1 MAIIFVIN
9 ITIFYNKLIFKVI
22 IMKFM
27 QKNVFLFLGVLLF
40 LSACSKEET
49 PKMQMPPQFVS
60 TMSAKAENLPL
71 NFTYPAKLVSDYD
84 VIIKPQVSGVIV
96 EKLFKA
102 GDLVKKGQTLFI
114 IEQNKFKA
122 SVNSAYGKALMA
134 RANFDNASK
143 DFNRSKT
150 LFAKKA
156 ISQKEYDTNLAN
168 FNSAKANLTSARAE
182 LTNAKIDLDHT
193 EIKAPFDGA
202 VGDALINIGDYVS
215 ASSTELVRVTNLNPI
230 YADFFISD
238 TDKLNL
244 VRNTQSGKW
253 DLENINATLNFNGE
267 EVKGKL
273 YFIDSVIDS
282 NSGTVKAKAIFDN
295 NNSLLLPG
303 AFTSITSE
311 GFIQKNGFKVPQ
323 IAIKQ
328 DQNDVYVLLV
338 KEGKVTKASVH
349 ISYQNNEYAIIDK
362 GLQNGD
368 KIILDNFKKI
378 HLGSEVKEVGAK

>member
-1 MAIIFVIN
+1 MNLF
-9 ITIFYNKLIFKVI
+9 
-22 IMKFM
+22 
-27 QKNVFLFLGVLLF
+27 QKNTLLLLSALFLF
-40 LSACSKEET
+40 SACNKEEA
-49 PKMQMPPQFVS
+49 PQKQTLPQSVS

-102 GDLVKKGQTLFI
+102 GDLIKKGQTLFI
-114 IEQNKFKA
+114 IEQDKFKA

-143 DFNRSKT
+143 DYNRSKT
-150 LFAKKA
+150 LYNKGA
-156 ISQKEYDTNLAN
+156 ISQKEYDSALAN
-168 FNSAKANLTSARAE
+168 FNNTKANLTSARADLE
-182 LTNAKIDLDHT
+182 NARIDLAYT
-193 EIKAPFDGA
+193 EIKAPFDGI

-215 ASSTELVRVTNLNPI
+215 SSSTELVRITNLNPI
-230 YADFFISD
+230 YADFYISD
-238 TDKLNL
+238 TDKLNI
-244 VRNTQSGKW
+244 VRNTQDGKW
-253 DLENINATLNFNGE
+253 DLSNIYANLNLNGE
-267 EVKGKL
+267 TVQGKL
-273 YFIDSVIDS
+273 YFIDSVIDA

-295 NNSLLLPG
+295 NNSTLLPG
-303 AFTSITSE
+303 AFATITSE

-323 IAIKQ
+323 IAVKQ
-328 DQNDVYVLLV
+328 NQNDVYVLLV
-338 KEGKVTKASVH
+338 KNGKVEKSSVH

-378 HLGSEVKEVGAK
+378 RLGSEVKEVGAQ

>member
-1 MAIIFVIN
+1 MNLF
-9 ITIFYNKLIFKVI
+9 
-22 IMKFM
+22 
-27 QKNVFLFLGVLLF
+27 QKNTLLLLSALFLF
-40 LSACSKEET
+40 SACNKEEA
-49 PKMQMPPQFVS
+49 PQKQTLPQSVS

-102 GDLVKKGQTLFI
+102 GNLIKKGQTLFI
-114 IEQNKFKA
+114 IEQDKFKA

-143 DFNRSKT
+143 DYNRSKT
-150 LFAKKA
+150 LYNKGA
-156 ISQKEYDTNLAN
+156 ISQKEYDSALAN
-168 FNSAKANLTSARAE
+168 FNNTKANLTSARADLE
-182 LTNAKIDLDHT
+182 NARIDLAYT
-193 EIKAPFDGA
+193 EIKAPFDGI

-215 ASSTELVRVTNLNPI
+215 SSSTELVRITNLNPI
-230 YADFFISD
+230 YADFYISD
-238 TDKLNL
+238 TDKLNI
-244 VRNTQSGKW
+244 VRNTQDGKW
-253 DLENINATLNFNGE
+253 DLSNIYANLNLNGE
-267 EVKGKL
+267 TVQGKL
-273 YFIDSVIDS
+273 YFIDSVIDA

-295 NNSLLLPG
+295 NNSTLLPG
-303 AFTSITSE
+303 AFATITSE

-323 IAIKQ
+323 IAVKQ
-328 DQNDVYVLLV
+328 NQNDVYVLLV
-338 KEGKVTKASVH
+338 KNGKVEKSSVH

-378 HLGSEVKEVGAK
+378 RLGSEVKEVGAQ

>member
-1 MAIIFVIN
+1 MNLF
-9 ITIFYNKLIFKVI
+9 
-22 IMKFM
+22 
-27 QKNVFLFLGVLLF
+27 QKNTLLLLSALFLF
-40 LSACSKEET
+40 SACNKEEA
-49 PKMQMPPQFVS
+49 PQKQTLPQSVS

-102 GDLVKKGQTLFI
+102 GDLIKKGQTLFI
-114 IEQNKFKA
+114 IEQDKFKA

-143 DFNRSKT
+143 DYNRSKT
-150 LFAKKA
+150 LYNKGA
-156 ISQKEYDTNLAN
+156 ISQKEYDSALAN
-168 FNSAKANLTSARAE
+168 FNNTKANLTSARADLE
-182 LTNAKIDLDHT
+182 NARIDLAYT
-193 EIKAPFDGA
+193 EIKAPFDGI

-215 ASSTELVRVTNLNPI
+215 SSSTELVRITNLNPI
-230 YADFFISD
+230 YADFYISD
-238 TDKLNL
+238 TDKLNI
-244 VRNTQSGKW
+244 VRNTQDGKW
-253 DLENINATLNFNGE
+253 DLDSIHANLNLNGE
-267 EVKGKL
+267 TVQGKL
-273 YFIDSVIDS
+273 YFIDSVIDA

-295 NNSLLLPG
+295 NNSTLLPG
-303 AFTSITSE
+303 AFATITSE

-323 IAIKQ
+323 IAVKQ
-328 DQNDVYVLLV
+328 NQNDVYVLLF
-338 KEGKVTKASVH
+338 KNGKVEKSSVH

-378 HLGSEVKEVGAK
+378 RLGSEVKEVGAQ

>member
-1 MAIIFVIN
+1 MNLF
-9 ITIFYNKLIFKVI
+9 
-22 IMKFM
+22 
-27 QKNVFLFLGVLLF
+27 QKNTLLLLSALFLF
-40 LSACSKEET
+40 SACNKEEA
-49 PKMQMPPQFVS
+49 PQKQTLPQSVS

-102 GDLVKKGQTLFI
+102 GDLIKKGQTLFI
-114 IEQNKFKA
+114 IKQDKFKA

-143 DFNRSKT
+143 DYNRSKT
-150 LFAKKA
+150 LYNKGA
-156 ISQKEYDTNLAN
+156 ISQKEYDSALAN
-168 FNSAKANLTSARAE
+168 FNNTKANLTSARADLE
-182 LTNAKIDLDHT
+182 NARIDLAYT
-193 EIKAPFDGA
+193 EIKAPFDGI

-215 ASSTELVRVTNLNPI
+215 SSSTELVRITNLNPI
-230 YADFFISD
+230 YADFYISD
-238 TDKLNL
+238 TDKLNI
-244 VRNTQSGKW
+244 VRNTQDGKW
-253 DLENINATLNFNGE
+253 DLSNIYANLNLNGE
-267 EVKGKL
+267 TVQGKL
-273 YFIDSVIDS
+273 YFIDSVIDA

-295 NNSLLLPG
+295 NNSTLLPG
-303 AFTSITSE
+303 AFATITSE

-323 IAIKQ
+323 IAVKQ
-328 DQNDVYVLLV
+328 NQNDVYVLLV
-338 KEGKVTKASVH
+338 KNGKVEKSSVH

-378 HLGSEVKEVGAK
+378 QVGSEVKEIGAQ

>member
-1 MAIIFVIN
+1 MNLF
-9 ITIFYNKLIFKVI
+9 
-22 IMKFM
+22 
-27 QKNVFLFLGVLLF
+27 QKNTLLLLSALFLF
-40 LSACSKEET
+40 SACNKEEA
-49 PKMQMPPQFVS
+49 PQKQTLPQSVS

-102 GDLVKKGQTLFI
+102 GDLIKKGQTLFI
-114 IEQNKFKA
+114 IEQDKFKA

-143 DFNRSKT
+143 DYNRSKT
-150 LFAKKA
+150 LYNKGA
-156 ISQKEYDTNLAN
+156 ISQKEYDSTLAN
-168 FNSAKANLTSARAE
+168 FNNTKANLTSARADLE
-182 LTNAKIDLDHT
+182 NARIDLAYT
-193 EIKAPFDGA
+193 EIKAPFDGI

-215 ASSTELVRVTNLNPI
+215 ASTTELVRVTNLNPI

-253 DLENINATLNFNGE
+253 DLDSIHANLNLNGE
-267 EVKGKL
+267 TVQGKL
-273 YFIDSVIDS
+273 YFIDSVIDA

-295 NNSLLLPG
+295 NNSTLLPG
-303 AFTSITSE
+303 AFATITSE

-323 IAIKQ
+323 IAVKQ
-328 DQNDVYVLLV
+328 NQNDVYVLLV
-338 KEGKVTKASVH
+338 KNGKVEKSSVH

-378 HLGSEVKEVGAK
+378 QVGSEVKEIGAQ

>member
-1 MAIIFVIN
+1 MNLF
-9 ITIFYNKLIFKVI
+9 
-22 IMKFM
+22 
-27 QKNVFLFLGVLLF
+27 QKNTLLLLSALFLF
-40 LSACSKEET
+40 SACSKEEAPQKQT
-49 PKMQMPPQFVS
+49 PPQSVS

-102 GDLVKKGQTLFI
+102 GDLIKKGQILFI
-114 IEQNKFKA
+114 IEQDKFKA

-143 DFNRSKT
+143 DYNRSKT
-150 LFAKKA
+150 LYNKGA
-156 ISQKEYDTNLAN
+156 ISQKEYDSALAN
-168 FNSAKANLTSARAE
+168 FNNTKANLTSARADLE
-182 LTNAKIDLDHT
+182 NARIDLAYT
-193 EIKAPFDGA
+193 EIKAPFDGTI
-202 VGDALINIGDYVS
+202 GDALVNIGDYVS
-215 ASSTELVRVTNLNPI
+215 ASTTELVRVTNLNPI

-253 DLENINATLNFNGE
+253 DLDSIHANLNLNGE
-267 EVKGKL
+267 TVQSKL
-273 YFIDSVIDS
+273 YFIDSVIDA

-295 NNSLLLPG
+295 NNSTLLPG
-303 AFTSITSE
+303 AFATITSE

-323 IAIKQ
+323 IAVKQ
-328 DQNDVYVLLV
+328 NQNDVYVLLV
-338 KEGKVTKASVH
+338 KNGKVEKSSVH

-378 HLGSEVKEVGAK
+378 QVGSEVKEIGAQ

>member
-182 LTNAKIDLDHT
+182 LANAKIDLDHT

-253 DLENINATLNFNGE
+253 DLEDINATLNFNGE

-362 GLQNGD
+362 GLENGD

-378 HLGSEVKEVGAK
+378 HLGSEVQEVGAK

>member
-1 MAIIFVIN
+1 MNLF
-9 ITIFYNKLIFKVI
+9 
-22 IMKFM
+22 
-27 QKNVFLFLGVLLF
+27 QKNTLLLLSALFLF
-40 LSACSKEET
+40 SACNKEEA
-49 PKMQMPPQFVS
+49 PQKQTLPQSVS

-102 GDLVKKGQTLFI
+102 GDLIKKGQTLFI
-114 IEQNKFKA
+114 IEQDKFKA

-143 DFNRSKT
+143 DYNRSKT
-150 LFAKKA
+150 LYNKGA
-156 ISQKEYDTNLAN
+156 ISQKEYDSALAN
-168 FNSAKANLTSARAE
+168 FNNTKANLTSARADLE
-182 LTNAKIDLDHT
+182 NARIDLAYT
-193 EIKAPFDGA
+193 EIKAPFDGI

-215 ASSTELVRVTNLNPI
+215 SSSTELVRITNLNPI
-230 YADFFISD
+230 YADFYISD
-238 TDKLNL
+238 TDKLNI
-244 VRNTQSGKW
+244 VRNTQDGKW
-253 DLENINATLNFNGE
+253 DLSNIYANLNLNGE
-267 EVKGKL
+267 TVQGKL
-273 YFIDSVIDS
+273 YFINSVIDA

-295 NNSLLLPG
+295 NNSTLLPG
-303 AFTSITSE
+303 AFATITSE

-323 IAIKQ
+323 IAVKQ
-328 DQNDVYVLLV
+328 NQNDVYVLLV
-338 KEGKVTKASVH
+338 KNGKVEKSSVH

-378 HLGSEVKEVGAK
+378 QVGSEVKEIGAQ

>member
-1 MAIIFVIN
+1 MNLF
-9 ITIFYNKLIFKVI
+9 
-22 IMKFM
+22 
-27 QKNVFLFLGVLLF
+27 QKNTLLLLSALFLF
-40 LSACSKEET
+40 SACNKEEA
-49 PKMQMPPQFVS
+49 PQKQTLPQSVS

-102 GDLVKKGQTLFI
+102 GDLIKKGQTLFI
-114 IEQNKFKA
+114 IEQDKFKA

-143 DFNRSKT
+143 DYNRSKT
-150 LFAKKA
+150 LYNKGA
-156 ISQKEYDTNLAN
+156 ISQKEYDSALAN
-168 FNSAKANLTSARAE
+168 FNNTKANLTSARADLE
-182 LTNAKIDLDHT
+182 NARIDLAYT
-193 EIKAPFDGA
+193 EIKAPFDGI

-215 ASSTELVRVTNLNPI
+215 SSSTELVRITNLNPI
-230 YADFFISD
+230 YADFYISD
-238 TDKLNL
+238 TDKLNI
-244 VRNTQSGKW
+244 VRNTQDGKW
-253 DLENINATLNFNGE
+253 DLSNIYANLNLNGE
-267 EVKGKL
+267 TVQGKL
-273 YFIDSVIDS
+273 YFIDSVIDA

-295 NNSLLLPG
+295 NNSTLLPG
-303 AFTSITSE
+303 AFVTITSE

-323 IAIKQ
+323 IAVKQ
-328 DQNDVYVLLV
+328 NQNDVYVLLV
-338 KEGKVTKASVH
+338 KNGKVEKSSVH

-378 HLGSEVKEVGAK
+378 QVGSEVKEIGAQ

>member
-1 MAIIFVIN
+1 M
-9 ITIFYNKLIFKVI
+9 KLF
-22 IMKFM
+22 
-27 QKNVFLFLGVLLF
+27 QKNTILALGVVLL
-40 LSACSKEET
+40 LTACSKEEAPQKQT
-49 PKMQMPPQFVS
+49 PPQSVS

-102 GDLVKKGQTLFI
+102 GDLIKKGQILFI
-114 IEQNKFKA
+114 IEQDKFKA

-143 DFNRSKT
+143 DYNRSKT
-150 LFAKKA
+150 LYNKGA
-156 ISQKEYDTNLAN
+156 ISQKEYDSALAN
-168 FNSAKANLTSARAE
+168 FNNTKANLTSARADLE
-182 LTNAKIDLDHT
+182 NARIDLAYT
-193 EIKAPFDGA
+193 EIKAPFDGI

-215 ASSTELVRVTNLNPI
+215 SSSTELVRITNLNPI
-230 YADFFISD
+230 YADFYISD
-238 TDKLNL
+238 TDKLNI
-244 VRNTQSGKW
+244 VRNTQDGKW
-253 DLENINATLNFNGE
+253 DLSNIYANLNLNGE
-267 EVKGKL
+267 VVQGKL
-273 YFIDSVIDS
+273 YFIDSVIDA

-295 NNSLLLPG
+295 NNSTLLPG
-303 AFTSITSE
+303 AFATITSN

-323 IAIKQ
+323 IAVKQ
-328 DQNDVYVLLV
+328 NQNDVYVLLV
-338 KEGKVTKASVH
+338 KNGKVEKSSVH

-378 HLGSEVKEVGAK
+378 QVGSEVKEIGVQ

>member
-1 MAIIFVIN
+1 MNLF
-9 ITIFYNKLIFKVI
+9 
-22 IMKFM
+22 
-27 QKNVFLFLGVLLF
+27 QKNTLLLLSALFLF
-40 LSACSKEET
+40 SACNKEEA
-49 PKMQMPPQFVS
+49 PQKQTLPQSVS
-60 TMSAKAENLPL
+60 TMSAKSEDLPL
-71 NFTYPAKLVSDYD
+71 SFTYPAKLVSDYD

-96 EKLFKA
+96 NKLFKA
-102 GDLVKKGQTLFI
+102 GDKVKKGQTLFI
-114 IEQNKFKA
+114 IEQDKFKA

-143 DFNRSKT
+143 DYNRSKT
-150 LFAKKA
+150 LYNKGA
-156 ISQKEYDTNLAN
+156 ISQKEYDSALAN
-168 FNSAKANLTSARAE
+168 FNNTKANLTSARADLE
-182 LTNAKIDLDHT
+182 NARIDLAYT
-193 EIKAPFDGA
+193 EIKAPFDGI

-215 ASSTELVRVTNLNPI
+215 SSSTELVRITNLNPI

-253 DLENINATLNFNGE
+253 DLDSIHANLNLNGE
-267 EVKGKL
+267 TVQGKL
-273 YFIDSVIDS
+273 YFIDSVIDA

-295 NNSLLLPG
+295 NNSTLLPG
-303 AFTSITSE
+303 AFATITSE

-323 IAIKQ
+323 IAVKQ
-328 DQNDVYVLLV
+328 NQNDVYVLLV
-338 KEGKVTKASVH
+338 KNGKVEKSSVH

-378 HLGSEVKEVGAK
+378 QVGSEVKEIGAQ

>member
-1 MAIIFVIN
+1 MNLF
-9 ITIFYNKLIFKVI
+9 
-22 IMKFM
+22 
-27 QKNVFLFLGVLLF
+27 QKNTLLLLSALFLF
-40 LSACSKEET
+40 SACNKEEA
-49 PKMQMPPQFVS
+49 PQKQTLPQSVS

-102 GDLVKKGQTLFI
+102 GDLIKKGQTLFI
-114 IEQNKFKA
+114 IEQDKFKA

-143 DFNRSKT
+143 DYNRSKT
-150 LFAKKA
+150 LYNKGA
-156 ISQKEYDTNLAN
+156 ISQKEYDSALAN
-168 FNSAKANLTSARAE
+168 FNNTKANLTSARADLE
-182 LTNAKIDLDHT
+182 NARIDLAYT
-193 EIKAPFDGA
+193 EIKAPFDGI

-215 ASSTELVRVTNLNPI
+215 SSSTELVRITNLNPI
-230 YADFFISD
+230 YADFYISD

-253 DLENINATLNFNGE
+253 DLDSIHANLNLNGE
-267 EVKGKL
+267 TVQGKL
-273 YFIDSVIDS
+273 YFIDSVIDA

-295 NNSLLLPG
+295 NNSTLLPG
-303 AFTSITSE
+303 AFATITSE

-323 IAIKQ
+323 IAVKQ
-328 DQNDVYVLLV
+328 NQNDVYVLLV
-338 KEGKVTKASVH
+338 KNGKVEKSSVH

-378 HLGSEVKEVGAK
+378 QVGSEVKEIGAQ

>member
-1 MAIIFVIN
+1 MNLF
-9 ITIFYNKLIFKVI
+9 
-22 IMKFM
+22 
-27 QKNVFLFLGVLLF
+27 QKNTLLLLSALFLF
-40 LSACSKEET
+40 SACNKEEA
-49 PKMQMPPQFVS
+49 PQKQTLPQSVS

-102 GDLVKKGQTLFI
+102 GDLIKKGQTLFI
-114 IEQNKFKA
+114 IEQDKFKA

-143 DFNRSKT
+143 DYNRSKT
-150 LFAKKA
+150 LYNKGA
-156 ISQKEYDTNLAN
+156 ISQKEYDSALAN
-168 FNSAKANLTSARAE
+168 FNNTKANLTSARADLE
-182 LTNAKIDLDHT
+182 NAHIDLAYT
-193 EIKAPFDGA
+193 EIKAPFDGI

-215 ASSTELVRVTNLNPI
+215 SSSTELVRITNLNPI
-230 YADFFISD
+230 YADFYISD
-238 TDKLNL
+238 TDKLNI
-244 VRNTQSGKW
+244 VRNTQDGKW
-253 DLENINATLNFNGE
+253 DLSNIYANLNLNGE
-267 EVKGKL
+267 TVQGKL
-273 YFIDSVIDS
+273 YFIDSVIDA

-295 NNSLLLPG
+295 NNSTLLPG
-303 AFTSITSE
+303 AFATITSE

-323 IAIKQ
+323 IAVKQ
-328 DQNDVYVLLV
+328 NQNDVYVLLV
-338 KEGKVTKASVH
+338 KNGKVEKSSVH

-378 HLGSEVKEVGAK
+378 QVGSEVKEIGAQ

>member
-1 MAIIFVIN
+1 MNLF
-9 ITIFYNKLIFKVI
+9 
-22 IMKFM
+22 
-27 QKNVFLFLGVLLF
+27 QKNTLLLLSALFLF
-40 LSACSKEET
+40 SACNKEEA
-49 PKMQMPPQFVS
+49 PQKHTLPQSVS

-102 GDLVKKGQTLFI
+102 GDLIKKGQTLFI
-114 IEQNKFKA
+114 IEQDKFKA

-143 DFNRSKT
+143 DYNRSKT
-150 LFAKKA
+150 LYNKGA
-156 ISQKEYDTNLAN
+156 ISQKEYDSALAN
-168 FNSAKANLTSARAE
+168 FNNTKANLTSARADLE
-182 LTNAKIDLDHT
+182 NARIDLAYT
-193 EIKAPFDGA
+193 EIKAPFDGI

-215 ASSTELVRVTNLNPI
+215 SSSTELVRITNLNPI
-230 YADFFISD
+230 YADFYISD
-238 TDKLNL
+238 TDKLNI

-253 DLENINATLNFNGE
+253 DLDSIHANLNLNGE
-267 EVKGKL
+267 TVQGKL
-273 YFIDSVIDS
+273 YFIDSVIDA

-295 NNSLLLPG
+295 NNSTLLPG
-303 AFTSITSE
+303 AFATITSE

-323 IAIKQ
+323 IAVKQ
-328 DQNDVYVLLV
+328 NQNDVYVLLV
-338 KEGKVTKASVH
+338 KNGKVEKSSVH

-378 HLGSEVKEVGAK
+378 QVGSEVKEIGAQ

>member
-182 LTNAKIDLDHT
+182 LANAKIDLDHT

-253 DLENINATLNFNGE
+253 DLEDINATLNFNGE

>member
-1 MAIIFVIN
+1 MNLF
-9 ITIFYNKLIFKVI
+9 
-22 IMKFM
+22 
-27 QKNVFLFLGVLLF
+27 QKNTLLLLSALFLF
-40 LSACSKEET
+40 SACNKEEA
-49 PKMQMPPQFVS
+49 PQKQTLPQSVS

-102 GDLVKKGQTLFI
+102 GDLIKKGQTLFI
-114 IEQNKFKA
+114 IEQDKFKA

-143 DFNRSKT
+143 DYNRSKT
-150 LFAKKA
+150 LYNKGA
-156 ISQKEYDTNLAN
+156 ISQKEYDSALAN
-168 FNSAKANLTSARAE
+168 FNNTKANLTSARADLE
-182 LTNAKIDLDHT
+182 NARIDLAYT
-193 EIKAPFDGA
+193 EIKAPFDGI

-215 ASSTELVRVTNLNPI
+215 SSSTELVRIINLNPI
-230 YADFFISD
+230 YADFYISD
-238 TDKLNL
+238 TDKLDI
-244 VRNTQSGKW
+244 VRNTQDGKW
-253 DLENINATLNFNGE
+253 DLSNIYANLNLNGE
-267 EVKGKL
+267 TVQGKL
-273 YFIDSVIDS
+273 YFIDSVIDA

-295 NNSLLLPG
+295 NNSTLLPG
-303 AFTSITSE
+303 AFATITSE

-323 IAIKQ
+323 IAVKQ
-328 DQNDVYVLLV
+328 NQNDVYVLLV
-338 KEGKVTKASVH
+338 KNGKVEKSSVH

-378 HLGSEVKEVGAK
+378 QVGSEVKEIGAQ

>member
-1 MAIIFVIN
+1 MNLF
-9 ITIFYNKLIFKVI
+9 
-22 IMKFM
+22 
-27 QKNVFLFLGVLLF
+27 QKNTLLLLSALFLF
-40 LSACSKEET
+40 SACNKEEA
-49 PKMQMPPQFVS
+49 PQKQTLPQSVS

-102 GDLVKKGQTLFI
+102 GDLIKKGQTLFI
-114 IEQNKFKA
+114 IEQDKFKA

-143 DFNRSKT
+143 DYNRSKT
-150 LFAKKA
+150 LYNKGA
-156 ISQKEYDTNLAN
+156 ISQKEYDSALAN
-168 FNSAKANLTSARAE
+168 FNNTKANLTSARADLE
-182 LTNAKIDLDHT
+182 NARIDLAYT
-193 EIKAPFDGA
+193 EIKAPFDGI

-215 ASSTELVRVTNLNPI
+215 SSSTELVRITNLNPI
-230 YADFFISD
+230 YADFYISD
-238 TDKLNL
+238 TDKLNI
-244 VRNTQSGKW
+244 VRNTQDGKW
-253 DLENINATLNFNGE
+253 DLSNIYANLNLNGE
-267 EVKGKL
+267 IVKGKL
-273 YFIDSVIDS
+273 YFIDSVIDA

-295 NNSLLLPG
+295 NNSTLLPG
-303 AFTSITSE
+303 AFATITSE

-323 IAIKQ
+323 IAVKQ
-328 DQNDVYVLLV
+328 NQNDVYVLLV
-338 KEGKVTKASVH
+338 KNGKVEKSSVH

-378 HLGSEVKEVGAK
+378 QVGSEVKEIGAQ

>member
-1 MAIIFVIN
+1 MNLF
-9 ITIFYNKLIFKVI
+9 
-22 IMKFM
+22 
-27 QKNVFLFLGVLLF
+27 QKNTLLLLSALFLF
-40 LSACSKEET
+40 SACNKEEA
-49 PKMQMPPQFVS
+49 PQKQTLPQSVS

-102 GDLVKKGQTLFI
+102 GDLIKKGQTLFI
-114 IEQNKFKA
+114 IEQDKFKA

-143 DFNRSKT
+143 DYNRSKT
-150 LFAKKA
+150 LYNKGA
-156 ISQKEYDTNLAN
+156 ISQKEYDSALAN
-168 FNSAKANLTSARAE
+168 FNNTKANLTSARADLE
-182 LTNAKIDLDHT
+182 NARIDLAYT
-193 EIKAPFDGA
+193 EIKAPFDGI

-215 ASSTELVRVTNLNPI
+215 SSSTELVRITNLNPI
-230 YADFFISD
+230 YADFYISD
-238 TDKLNL
+238 TDKLNI
-244 VRNTQSGKW
+244 VRNTQDGKW
-253 DLENINATLNFNGE
+253 DLSNIYANLNLNGE
-267 EVKGKL
+267 TVQGKL
-273 YFIDSVIDS
+273 YFIDSVIDA

-295 NNSLLLPG
+295 NNSTLLPG
-303 AFTSITSE
+303 AFATITSE

-323 IAIKQ
+323 IAVKQ
-328 DQNDVYVLLV
+328 NQNDVYVLLV
-338 KEGKVTKASVH
+338 KNGKVEKSSVH

-378 HLGSEVKEVGAK
+378 QVGSEV

>member
-1 MAIIFVIN
+1 MNLF
-9 ITIFYNKLIFKVI
+9 
-22 IMKFM
+22 
-27 QKNVFLFLGVLLF
+27 QKNTLLLLSALFLF
-40 LSACSKEET
+40 SACNKEEA
-49 PKMQMPPQFVS
+49 PQKQTLPQSVS

-102 GDLVKKGQTLFI
+102 GDLIKKGQTLFI
-114 IEQNKFKA
+114 IEQDKFKA

-143 DFNRSKT
+143 DYNRSKT
-150 LFAKKA
+150 LYNKGA
-156 ISQKEYDTNLAN
+156 ISQKEYDSALAN
-168 FNSAKANLTSARAE
+168 FNNTKANLTSARADLE
-182 LTNAKIDLDHT
+182 NARIDLAYT
-193 EIKAPFDGA
+193 EIKAPFDGI

-215 ASSTELVRVTNLNPI
+215 SSSTELVRITNLNPI
-230 YADFFISD
+230 YADFYISD
-238 TDKLNL
+238 TDKLNI
-244 VRNTQSGKW
+244 VRNTQDGKW
-253 DLENINATLNFNGE
+253 DLSNIYADLNLNGE
-267 EVKGKL
+267 VVKGKL
-273 YFIDSVIDS
+273 YFIDSVIDA

-295 NNSLLLPG
+295 NNSTLLPG
-303 AFTSITSE
+303 AFATITSE

-323 IAIKQ
+323 IAVKQ
-328 DQNDVYVLLV
+328 NQNDVYVLLV
-338 KEGKVTKASVH
+338 KNGKVEKSSVH

-378 HLGSEVKEVGAK
+378 QVGSEVKEIGAQ

>member
-1 MAIIFVIN
+1 MNLF
-9 ITIFYNKLIFKVI
+9 
-22 IMKFM
+22 
-27 QKNVFLFLGVLLF
+27 QKNTLLLLSALFLF
-40 LSACSKEET
+40 SACNKEEA
-49 PKMQMPPQFVS
+49 PQKQTLPQSVS

-102 GDLVKKGQTLFI
+102 GDLIKKGQILFI
-114 IEQNKFKA
+114 IEQDKFKA

-143 DFNRSKT
+143 DYNRSKT
-150 LFAKKA
+150 LYNKGA
-156 ISQKEYDTNLAN
+156 ISQKEYDSALAN
-168 FNSAKANLTSARAE
+168 FNNTKANLTSARADLE
-182 LTNAKIDLDHT
+182 NARIDLAYT
-193 EIKAPFDGA
+193 EIKAPFDGI

-215 ASSTELVRVTNLNPI
+215 SSSTELVRITNLNPI
-230 YADFFISD
+230 YADFYISD
-238 TDKLNL
+238 TDKLNI
-244 VRNTQSGKW
+244 VRNTQDGKW
-253 DLENINATLNFNGE
+253 DLSNIYANLNLNGE
-267 EVKGKL
+267 TVQGKL
-273 YFIDSVIDS
+273 YFIDSVIDA

-295 NNSLLLPG
+295 NNSTLLPG
-303 AFTSITSE
+303 AFATITSE

-323 IAIKQ
+323 IAVKQ
-328 DQNDVYVLLV
+328 NQNDVYVLLV
-338 KEGKVTKASVH
+338 KNGKVEKSSVH

-378 HLGSEVKEVGAK
+378 QVGSEVKEIGAQ

>member
-1 MAIIFVIN
+1 M
-9 ITIFYNKLIFKVI
+9 KLF
-22 IMKFM
+22 
-27 QKNVFLFLGVLLF
+27 QKNTILALGVVLL
-40 LSACSKEET
+40 LTACSKEEAPQKQT
-49 PKMQMPPQFVS
+49 PPQSVS

-102 GDLVKKGQTLFI
+102 GDLIKKGQTLFI
-114 IEQNKFKA
+114 IEQDKFKA

-143 DFNRSKT
+143 DYNRSKT
-150 LFAKKA
+150 LYNKGA
-156 ISQKEYDTNLAN
+156 ISQKEYDSALAN
-168 FNSAKANLTSARAE
+168 FNNTKANLTSARADLE
-182 LTNAKIDLDHT
+182 NARIDLAYT
-193 EIKAPFDGA
+193 EIKAPFDGI

-215 ASSTELVRVTNLNPI
+215 SSSTELVRITNLNPI
-230 YADFFISD
+230 YADFYISD
-238 TDKLNL
+238 TDKLNI
-244 VRNTQSGKW
+244 VRNTQDGKW
-253 DLENINATLNFNGE
+253 DLSNIYANLNLNGE
-267 EVKGKL
+267 TVQGKL
-273 YFIDSVIDS
+273 YFIDSVIDA

-295 NNSLLLPG
+295 NNSTLLPG
-303 AFTSITSE
+303 AFATITSN

-323 IAIKQ
+323 IAVKQ
-328 DQNDVYVLLV
+328 NQNDVYVLLV
-338 KEGKVTKASVH
+338 KNGKVEKSSVH

-378 HLGSEVKEVGAK
+378 QVGSEVKEIGVQ

>member
-1 MAIIFVIN
+1 MNLF
-9 ITIFYNKLIFKVI
+9 
-22 IMKFM
+22 
-27 QKNVFLFLGVLLF
+27 QKNTLLLLSALFLF
-40 LSACSKEET
+40 SACSKEEVPQKQT
-49 PKMQMPPQFVS
+49 PPQSVS

-102 GDLVKKGQTLFI
+102 GDLIKKGQTLFI
-114 IEQNKFKA
+114 IEQDKFKA

-143 DFNRSKT
+143 DYNRSKT
-150 LFAKKA
+150 LYNKGA
-156 ISQKEYDTNLAN
+156 ISQKEYDSALAN
-168 FNSAKANLTSARAE
+168 FNNTKANLTSARADLE
-182 LTNAKIDLDHT
+182 NARIDLAYT
-193 EIKAPFDGA
+193 EIKAPFDGI

-215 ASSTELVRVTNLNPI
+215 SSSTELVRVTNLNPI

-253 DLENINATLNFNGE
+253 DLDSIHANLNLNGE
-267 EVKGKL
+267 TVKGKL
-273 YFIDSVIDS
+273 YFIDSVIDA
-282 NSGTVKAKAIFDN
+282 NSGTVKAKAVFDN
-295 NNSLLLPG
+295 NNSTLLPG
-303 AFTSITSE
+303 AFATITSE

-323 IAIKQ
+323 IAVKQ

-338 KEGKVTKASVH
+338 KNGKVEKSSVH

-378 HLGSEVKEVGAK
+378 QVGSEVKEIGAQ